1 MHSTL
6 RVCLVLLFI
15 TTKAFAYEPIPRRI
29 PPAGKPVPP
38 EAKTKLRVDL
48 AALRA
53 EAAKFNGN
61 PLLPDVEIY
70 LKAVELALEFGEFYK
85 PKADVP
91 KAERALAT
99 ARKRLDDL
107 MDTQSPWELENGLVV
122 RGYRSKIDDSPQP
135 YGLEIPERLDL
146 SRKVPLYV
154 WLHGRGDSQTDLHFL
169 DQRSK
174 QNWPFK
180 GLLDDGIVLHPF
192 GRQCIGYK
200 SAGEIDVIDAVD
212 HVIANYNV
220 DPTRIALMGFS
231 MGGAGA
237 WHLGAHYAE
246 KWSVVHAGAGFVDV
260 KRYQKLGP
268 DQLPSAVEQTLW
280 GLYDVPNY
288 GRNLLNIPVVAYS
301 GENDKQKDAA
311 DYMAEVFEKNG
322 AKLTHYVGPGMGHK
336 YHPETIKGVATSVK
350 KSLATRKI
358 PPQRSIR
365 LQTRTLRYHK
375 YQWLHL
381 TGLGKHWL
389 DTRVEASLKSPA
401 RLLLKTKNVTA
412 LTIRRPLPRNATIQI
427 DATTLTLSD
436 ASRSILLERDQ
447 EGAWSFADKEDRTGK
462 IPGLQGPIDD
472 AFLAP
477 FMVVT
482 PTGKSKDA
490 ALDQWVDFELEH
502 FKTRW
507 RALFR
512 GDLRIKPDTAV
523 TAQDGEQY
531 NLVLFGTPESNTLI
545 SDALAQMPLAWPPE
559 PNRVLLS
566 IYPNPRSPKRYLVL
580 NSGPTFREGHDRT
593 NSLQNPKLGDW
604 AIIDLS
610 EPPGPER
617 PGKIIRAGFFD
628 ENWQLP

>member
-1 MHSTL
+1 MYSTL
-6 RVCLVLLFI
+6 RACLILLLI
-15 TTKAFAYEPIPRRI
+15 ATKVFAYEPIPRRI

-38 EAKTKLRVDL
+38 VAEAKLRVDL
-48 AALRA
+48 AALRT
-53 EAAKFNGN
+53 EAAKFNRN

-85 PKADVP
+85 PKDDIP

-107 MDTQSPWELENGLVV
+107 LGAQPPWELQRGLVV
-122 RGYRSKIDDSPQP
+122 RGYRSKIDGSAQP
-135 YGLEIPERLDL
+135 YGLEIPESLEV
-146 SRKVPLYV
+146 SKMVPLYV

-174 QNWPFK
+174 RNWPFK
-180 GLLDDGIVLHPF
+180 GLLNDGIVLHPF

-220 DPTRIALMGFS
+220 DPDRIALMGFS

-246 KWSVVHAGAGFVDV
+246 RWSVVHAGAGFVDV
-260 KRYQKLGP
+260 TRYQKLGP
-268 DQLPSAVEQTLW
+268 DQLPSAIEQTLW

-311 DYMAEVFEKNG
+311 DFMEEVLKANG
-322 AKLTHYVGPGMGHK
+322 HKLAHFVGPGMGHK
-336 YHPETIKGVATSVK
+336 YHPETIKEVAAFIRK
-350 KSLATRKI
+350 ALAKPKNR
-358 PPQRSIR
+358 PPPAIH
-365 LQTRTLRYHK
+365 LQTRTLRYNK
-375 YQWLHL
+375 YAWIEI
-381 TGLGKHWL
+381 TGLDKHWT
-389 DTRVEASLKSPA
+389 DSRADAAFASRDFL
-401 RLLLKTKNVTA
+401 RLTTKNVTS
-412 LTIRRPLPRNATIQI
+412 LRINRSLPKGCRIHI
-427 DATTLTLSD
+427 DG
-436 ASRSILLERDQ
+436 SRLILPAAQPRIILQ
-447 EGAWSFADKEDRTGK
+447 RTGK
-462 IPGLQGPIDD
+462 NWAIATKALAQPAKSPQLQGPIDD

-477 FMVVT
+477 FLLVT
-482 PTGKSKDA
+482 PTGTSKDS
-490 ALDQWVDFELEH
+490 ALDQWVNFELEH

-512 GDLRIKPDTAV
+512 GDLRIKPDTAI

-531 NLVLFGTPESNTLI
+531 NLILFGTPESNKLI
-545 SDALAQMPLAWPPE
+545 SDALAQMPLAWPTE